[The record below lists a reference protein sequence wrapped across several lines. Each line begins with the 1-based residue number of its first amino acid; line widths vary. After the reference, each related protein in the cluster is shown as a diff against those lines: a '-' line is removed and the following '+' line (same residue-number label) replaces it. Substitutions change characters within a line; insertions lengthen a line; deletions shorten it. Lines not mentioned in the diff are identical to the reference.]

1 MVRTTATIFCR
12 RPAQSE
18 RLTMGTAAERR
29 GYIGG
34 RILILKSNLRVKSPR
49 PQSDRALVH

>member
-1 MVRTTATIFCR
+1 
-12 RPAQSE
+12 
-18 RLTMGTAAERR
+18 MGTAAERR